1 MEGVVQTF
9 KKGMKEQGKG
19 SVETKLARFLLNYRT
34 SPHTT
39 TGETPSQLRSG
50 HNFGTQI
57 DLLKT
62 NTAMKVEEAQERQ
75 KNQQDQHSRLR
86 RLSVGGGVQTRNYSG
101 NRKWTPGTIIQQTG
115 PVSARIKLENGDIFR
130 RYQDQLM
137 ALESQPIGELVP
149 PSFEP
154 ELLFGNN
161 ARCASSQ
168 SCTTTVTQ
176 IE

>member
-1 MEGVVQTF
+1 M
-9 KKGMKEQGKG
+9 KKQGKG

-115 PVSARIKLENGDIFR
+115 PVSARIKLEYGDIVR
-130 RYQDQLM
+130 RHQLL
-137 ALESQPIGELVP
+137 ALENQPIEELVS

-154 ELLFGNN
+154 ELPLGNN
-161 ARCASSQ
+161 ARSASPQRS
-168 SCTTTVTQ
+168 TTTVTQ